1 MLTQADVLDTNPTPQ
16 GTQAHRLWLLGGG
29 LLIAH
34 IVMMFGGLSF
44 ERTPILG
51 DSAQAQSAALVH
63 SRQEKL
69 QLADRTQA
77 ALHARRSGL
86 T

>member
-29 LLIAH
+29 PLIAH

-44 ERTPILG
+44 EPTPILG
-51 DSAQAQSAALVH
+51 DSAQPSPPLVR

-77 ALHARRSGL
+77 ALHARRSGM